1 MVVQESSVALIW
13 GTKKGVTEK
22 EANSTTVKAWI
33 ILFKDEPSKVCQ
45 PQYNIQMK
53 SLKLSGN
60 NANAPS
66 FPPLVQ
72 SIGFEFFFF
81 HVLRH
86 KKRLF

>member
-1 MVVQESSVALIW
+1 M
-13 GTKKGVTEK
+13 G
-22 EANSTTVKAWI
+22 
-33 ILFKDEPSKVCQ
+33 EPPKVCQ
-45 PQYNIQMK
+45 SQYSIQMK

-86 KKRLF
+86 KKAVLSFFSDVNVATM